1 MLAISE
7 LSKQYGSFKALDS
20 ISFTAESGKI
30 CGIVGPNGAGK
41 TTTIRIILGIL
52 GANSGTIT
60 YKGIPISD
68 IPRSAFGYLP
78 EERGLYKQ
86 STVQETL
93 LYLGALK
100 FPDKQKLK
108 QHIDQWLERFLIPEY
123 KHKKIEELSK
133 GNQQKIQFIASV
145 LHNPELLIID
155 EPLSGLD
162 PLNQEL
168 FKDIVKELRIQGKT
182 ILFCTHQLSI
192 AEVLCDSVIMLN
204 KGKVAMSGNMQDIL
218 NAGNKDILVEFS
230 HLHSSLI
237 PNEYRAAGERRW
249 IIPLRESDTIA
260 SIVPLLSQYGEI
272 ESINPYRPTLLS
284 IFKQQIEQTEETIA

>member
-1 MLAISE
+1 MLVISE
-7 LSKQYGSFKALDS
+7 LSKQYGTFKALDS
-20 ISFTAESGKI
+20 ISFSAESGKI

-60 YKGIPISD
+60 YKGNPISD

-100 FPDKQKLK
+100 YPDKQKLK
-108 QHIDQWLERFLIPEY
+108 QQIDQWLERFLIPEY

-145 LHNPELLIID
+145 LHDPELLIID

-168 FKDIVKELRIQGKT
+168 FKDIVKELRTRGKT
-182 ILFCTHQLSI
+182 IIFCTHQLGI

-204 KGKVAMSGNMQDIL
+204 KGKVAMSGSMDELLRSGTSDMIIEYSTLFNQ
-218 NAGNKDILVEFS
+218 E
-230 HLHSSLI
+230 I
-237 PNEYRAAGERRW
+237 PNSYRKVSDMQW
-249 IIPLRESDTIA
+249 IFPNEHESMQEIVTKA
-260 SIVPLLSQYGEI
+260 SEFGEI
-272 ESINPYRPTLLS
+272 LSINPYRPTLLGM
-284 IFKQQIEQTEETIA
+284 FRQHIEDAEETLS